1 MKEWNFTFTAI
12 RGGAS
17 DEYSSS
23 VVIAK
28 SAINKANKWVKKNF
42 PDYELSKNV
51 RSVNC
56 NHDTYMMLLRAFD

>member
-12 RGGAS
+12 CGGDWGWNTVQARG
-17 DEYSSS
+17 
-23 VVIAK
+23 AK

-42 PDYELSKNV
+42 ADHELDVN
-51 RSVNC
+51 SVNC